1 MTYPLGGEVT
11 INPIFLPTFPKIHI
25 KFGLSAGKMA
35 CTGCTPKFATA
46 ENDYIGYLFNKQPSQ
61 YKVFGHFIC
70 GMSNLRTSSGTI
82 LQHMK
87 SKMAF

>member
-1 MTYPLGGEVT
+1 MTYPLGGEAT
-11 INPIFLPTFPKIHI
+11 INLIFLPTFPKIHI

-61 YKVFGHFIC
+61 YKARVLDIL
-70 GMSNLRTSSGTI
+70 SVEYPTSERLLEQYYSI
-82 LQHMK
+82 
-87 SKMAF
+87 